1 MSALEQAQLD
11 HKLGT
16 SHTKAGRSGALRAK
30 LGILFCGR
38 SVGGES
44 KCYRSGRELNIDPR
58 NGRIELAVFGVTPME
73 MGVPLSPA
81 LRGRQG
87 GGSARCIPRRRQ
99 RGAGFSTEHGTR
111 NGTLHAWT

>member
-73 MGVPLSPA
+73 MGVAFIARAARSTRWRKRA
-81 LRGRQG
+81 LHSATAAKGR
-87 GGSARCIPRRRQ
+87 RLL
-99 RGAGFSTEHGTR
+99 
-111 NGTLHAWT
+111 N

>member
-11 HKLGT
+11 DKLGT

-87 GGSARCIPRRRQ
+87 GVSALHSATAAKGRRLL
-99 RGAGFSTEHGTR
+99 
-111 NGTLHAWT
+111 N